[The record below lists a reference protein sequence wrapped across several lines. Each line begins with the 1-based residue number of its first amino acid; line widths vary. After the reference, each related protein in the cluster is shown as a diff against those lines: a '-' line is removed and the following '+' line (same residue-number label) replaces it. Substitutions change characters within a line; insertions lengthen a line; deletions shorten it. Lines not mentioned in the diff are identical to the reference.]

1 MRKLC
6 AIIMLAA
13 LWSGSAL
20 AANGNGG
27 VSTTAAVGLIR
38 FEPPQSLGCVAVRV
52 EVPENKMITGL
63 RWRNGTSTLAFPKI
77 LVASGSD
84 FFPPP
89 YSEAVTV
96 AEEVQ
101 GQEQSWSSV
110 IFAAPVASQSG
121 TLFIIMEYPANYAPS
136 ASGPVLGVGY
146 AEEDARFV
154 HFVTGDGENWIRIAS
169 RCRVLVEPILADST
183 PGILELG
190 AQLDLE
196 PAVPPA
202 LPGLSVA
209 PNPFNPQ
216 TRIDLYLAAASAGQ
230 VKILDVRGS
239 LIAELHHGQ
248 LPQGHTSFI
257 WKGTDRSG
265 KRVAS
270 GVYWVLAQVSD
281 QKFVQKLL
289 LIK

>member
-1 MRKLC
+1 MNKLC
-6 AIIMLAA
+6 AIVLLAVFWNG
-13 LWSGSAL
+13 LAL
-20 AANGNGG
+20 ASNAGGG
-27 VSTTAAVGLIR
+27 VSTTAAAGLIG
-38 FEPPQSLGCVAVRV
+38 FDPPQPLGCVAVRV
-52 EVPENKMITGL
+52 EVPESKMITGL
-63 RWRNGTSTLAFPKI
+63 RWRNGTSALAFPKV

-89 YSEAVTV
+89 FSEAVAV
-96 AEEVQ
+96 ADSVQ
-101 GQEQSWSSV
+101 GLEQEWSSV
-110 IFAAPVASQSG
+110 LFAAPVASQSG
-121 TLFIIMEYPANYAPS
+121 TLFIIVEYPANYAPP

-146 AEEDARFV
+146 AEEDAHFS
-154 HFVTGDGENWIRIAS
+154 HFVTGDGENWIRVAS

-190 AQLDLE
+190 AQLDQQPAGVLE
-196 PAVPPA
+196 R
-202 LPGLSVA
+202 PGLSVA

-248 LPQGHTSFI
+248 LPQGHASFI

-270 GVYWVLAQVSD
+270 GVYWVLAQTSD

-289 LIK
+289 LVK